1 VICGDPN
8 PDGPGIKEA
17 DHTSVF
23 AGMYA
28 SRVQPVSLGSY
39 VRVPHTHAFDV
50 ETSGPLLIAA
60 LGGSP
65 VTGHSTGL
73 CFRWDRS
80 RFVAVWRIVT
90 TTITFRALSI
100 TC

>member
-1 VICGDPN
+1 MGQ
-8 PDGPGIKEA
+8 GSQEEG
-17 DHTSVF
+17 HTSVF

-39 VRVPHTHAFDV
+39 MRVPHTHAFDV

-60 LGGSP
+60 LGGSL
-65 VTGHSTGL
+65 VTGYSAGL

-80 RFVAVWRIVT
+80 HFVAAWRIVT
-90 TTITFRALSI
+90 ATITFWH
-100 TC
+100 CQ